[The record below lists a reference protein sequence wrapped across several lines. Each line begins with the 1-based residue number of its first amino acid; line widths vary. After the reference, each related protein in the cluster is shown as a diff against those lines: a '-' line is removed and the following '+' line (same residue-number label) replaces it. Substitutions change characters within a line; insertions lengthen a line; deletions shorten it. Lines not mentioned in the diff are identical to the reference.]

1 MDRRLKTN
9 HIPLVDADA
18 GHPLPWAELPHE
30 PFDPEPEVDD
40 DHDVEAGEEKPKQV
54 ELVRLALIEGA
65 AAPAYA

>member
-1 MDRRLKTN
+1 MDRRLKAD
-9 HIPLVDADA
+9 HIPLVDTDA
-18 GHPLPWAELPHE
+18 RHPLSWAELPHE

-40 DHDVEAGEEKPKQV
+40 DHDVEAGEEEPKQV